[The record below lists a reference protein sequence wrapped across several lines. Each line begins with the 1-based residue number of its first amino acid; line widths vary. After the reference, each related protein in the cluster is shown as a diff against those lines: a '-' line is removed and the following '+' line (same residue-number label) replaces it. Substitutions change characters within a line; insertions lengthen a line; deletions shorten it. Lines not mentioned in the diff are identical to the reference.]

1 MKKIVFLSCIFFIV
15 SLSLQAQ
22 KNVKRMSAPERANWM
37 IEKMQ
42 KNMTLTEQQQ
52 RELRRV
58 FETSYTKMH
67 SIRQNGQQDRAAMRE
82 AMGKNY
88 EDMQAAVQK
97 VLTPEQYKQY
107 LTMQEQCRHQKCDGV
122 KKHEKRMRHYDR
134 D

>member
-1 MKKIVFLSCIFFIV
+1 
-15 SLSLQAQ
+15 
-22 KNVKRMSAPERANWM
+22 
-37 IEKMQ
+37 
-42 KNMTLTEQQQ
+42 
-52 RELRRV
+52 
-58 FETSYTKMH
+58 MH

>member
-1 MKKIVFLSCIFFIV
+1 
-15 SLSLQAQ
+15 
-22 KNVKRMSAPERANWM
+22 
-37 IEKMQ
+37 
-42 KNMTLTEQQQ
+42 
-52 RELRRV
+52 
-58 FETSYTKMH
+58 
-67 SIRQNGQQDRAAMRE
+67 MRE